1 MELSVNTLDEI
12 TEATVIPL
20 GIKTGVAGTYSISIS
35 EIEAFDAY
43 PYIVLEDL
51 ETNTFVNLKETN
63 YQFSSIPDATAHRF
77 NLHFKDVGVG
87 MIENSFNEI
96 FVYSHKDVIYIESDA
111 EFSGDIHVFD
121 MMGQEV
127 SSKNAEQSTRISI
140 PINNGIGYYLVQVQ
154 SDKGL
159 KTQKVFIK

>member
-1 MELSVNTLDEI
+1 
-12 TEATVIPL
+12 
-20 GIKTGVAGTYSISIS
+20 
-35 EIEAFDAY
+35 
-43 PYIVLEDL
+43 
-51 ETNTFVNLKETN
+51 
-63 YQFSSIPDATAHRF
+63 
-77 NLHFKDVGVG
+77 

-127 SSKNAEQSTRISI
+127 SSKNAEQNTRISI